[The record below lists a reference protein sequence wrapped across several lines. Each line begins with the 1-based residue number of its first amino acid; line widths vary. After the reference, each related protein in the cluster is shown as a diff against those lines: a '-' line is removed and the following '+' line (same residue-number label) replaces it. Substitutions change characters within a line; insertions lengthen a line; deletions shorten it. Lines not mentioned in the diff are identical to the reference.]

1 MANTKSIYNDETILR
16 ALLMRDFQLL
26 GSEYVD
32 DERTSIKR
40 NAFASAQHLNRVS
53 LPAMKVI
60 PSTCFKNASV
70 ATLDLAWSEIT
81 DVGIEAF
88 NGGIGSMT
96 SISLP
101 KCVRVG
107 DGAFAN
113 NPSLTSVS
121 LPLWTGSL
129 TTDGS
134 VNVSESGMFKGC
146 TALTGDGIDLPAL
159 TSLPSAIFRG
169 CTSLQEVVFEKATSV
184 GSSAF
189 YGCTNLKKLRFN
201 GAVKTLGASM
211 LNSCTNLE
219 ALIFTGI
226 TSVPS
231 LASSSLSA
239 SGIASGRGYIYVPSD
254 MLASV
259 KAANNWKTYQDM
271 IRACEDYPSVIGD

>member
-1 MANTKSIYNDETILR
+1 MANTKAIYNDETILR
-16 ALLMRDFQLL
+16 ALLTRNFTTL
-26 GSEYVD
+26 GGEYVD
-32 DERTSIKR
+32 DELTYIKR

-53 LPAMKVI
+53 LPVLKKI
-60 PSTCFKNASV
+60 SSTCFKGSSIAN
-70 ATLDLAWSEIT
+70 LDLAWSEIT

-88 NGGIGSMT
+88 FNGIGSIT
-96 SISLP
+96 ALSLP

-107 DGAFAN
+107 DGAFGN
-113 NPSLTSVS
+113 NASLTSVS

-129 TTDGS
+129 TADGS
-134 VNVSESGMFKGC
+134 VNVSEGGVFKGC
-146 TALTGDGIDLPAL
+146 TALTGEGINLPEL
-159 TSLPSAIFRG
+159 TSLPSAAFRG
-169 CTSLQEVVFEKATSV
+169 CTSLQEVVFQKVTSI

-201 GAVKTLGASM
+201 GAVKTISASM

-231 LASSSLSA
+231 LASSSFSG
-239 SGIASGRGYIYVPSD
+239 SGIANGRGYIYVPSA

-259 KAANNWKTYQDM
+259 KAANNWKTYQDV
-271 IRACEDYPSVIGD
+271 IRACEDYPSIVGD